1 MMVSRWHIA
10 VYPSLP
16 QEVPTQAAIV
26 DGQTVE
32 ALQIEARELNKT
44 FDVSFDKLFES
55 LQEFERLFIEL
66 DGSFVWRG
74 TSDDSRWQIDGV
86 VFEKDDRVW
95 YVELKGYCDHQ
106 SFNKLVCC
114 LAGNES
120 SCIVQSITEGTVVSG
135 REFIRLNWQ

>member
-1 MMVSRWHIA
+1 MMVSHWHIA

-16 QEVPTQAAIV
+16 HAVPTQSAIV
-26 DGQTVE
+26 DGQTGQ
-32 ALQIEARELNKT
+32 ALQIETKELNKT
-44 FDVSFDKLFES
+44 FDVSFDELFET
-55 LQEFERLFIEL
+55 LQNFERLFIEL

-74 TSDDSRWQIDGV
+74 TSDDSPWQIDGI

-106 SFNKLVCC
+106 SFNNLVSC

-120 SCIVQSITEGTVVSG
+120 SFIVQSITEGTVVSG